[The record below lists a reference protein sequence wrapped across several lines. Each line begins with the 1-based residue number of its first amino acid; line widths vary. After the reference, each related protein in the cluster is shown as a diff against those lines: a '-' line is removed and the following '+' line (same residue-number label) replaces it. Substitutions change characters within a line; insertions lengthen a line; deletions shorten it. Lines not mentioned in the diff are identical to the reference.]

1 MTVCII
7 AAMSE
12 NRLIGRAGALPWR
25 LPADLKRFKALTGG
39 HTIIM
44 GRKTFE
50 SLGRPLPDRTSIIV
64 TRNRA
69 YRAAGA
75 LIAHSLE
82 EALEKAGADGKVFI
96 IGGGEIYRQALPLAD
111 RLELTI
117 IHAVLDGDTYFP
129 EFDVKAWRL
138 VGEEHHAA
146 DERHAYPF
154 TFRSYERVA
163 PA

>member
-1 MTVCII
+1 
-7 AAMSE
+7 MSE

-25 LPADLKRFKALTGG
+25 LPSDLKRFKALTGG

-64 TRNRA
+64 TSNHG
-69 YRAAGA
+69 YRAEGA
-75 LIAHSLE
+75 LVAHSLE
-82 EALEKAGADGKVFI
+82 EALEKAGADGEVFI

-117 IHAVLDGDTYFP
+117 VHAVLDGDTYFP
-129 EFDVKAWRL
+129 EFDVKDWKL
-138 VGEEHHAA
+138 VGEEHHEA

-154 TFRSYERVA
+154 TFRRYERAA